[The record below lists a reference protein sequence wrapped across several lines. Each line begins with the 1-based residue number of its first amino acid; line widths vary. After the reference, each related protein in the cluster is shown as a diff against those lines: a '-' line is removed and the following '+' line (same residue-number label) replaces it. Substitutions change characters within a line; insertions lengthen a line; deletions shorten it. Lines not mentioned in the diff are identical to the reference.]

1 MSLQI
6 LCFYQKNCIGCEEQ
20 EPINREVEKKTGVK
34 FEEINAVETPQ
45 VIKKYDLH
53 LTPTIII
60 LRDNEIKEK
69 FEGVIHSEELE
80 EAIRRYL

>member
-1 MSLQI
+1 MPLEV
-6 LCFYQKNCIGCEEQ
+6 LCFYQKNCVGCEEQ
-20 EPINREVEKKTGVK
+20 EPINREVEKKAGIK
-34 FEEINAVETPQ
+34 IEEINAVESTE

-60 LRDNEIKEK
+60 IQDNAIKEK
-69 FEGVIHSEELE
+69 FEGVIQSEELE

>member
-1 MSLQI
+1 MPLEV
-6 LCFYQKNCIGCEEQ
+6 LCFYQKNCVGCEEQ
-20 EPINREVEKKTGVK
+20 EPINREVEKKAGIK
-34 FEEINAVETPQ
+34 IEEINAVESPE

-60 LRDNEIKEK
+60 LQDNVIKEK
-69 FEGVIHSEELE
+69 FERVTQSEELE